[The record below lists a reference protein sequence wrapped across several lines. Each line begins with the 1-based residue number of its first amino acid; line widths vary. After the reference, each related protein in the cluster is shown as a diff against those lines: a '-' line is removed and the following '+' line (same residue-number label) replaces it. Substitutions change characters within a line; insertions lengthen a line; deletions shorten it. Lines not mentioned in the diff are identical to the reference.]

1 MAERV
6 VRGGAMEKEKRL
18 HYKPRRRREREMAKG
33 VADGLQEPACAREGM
48 TASDVEHVY
57 VQRTSNFESLAD

>member
-1 MAERV
+1 
-6 VRGGAMEKEKRL
+6 MEKEKRL